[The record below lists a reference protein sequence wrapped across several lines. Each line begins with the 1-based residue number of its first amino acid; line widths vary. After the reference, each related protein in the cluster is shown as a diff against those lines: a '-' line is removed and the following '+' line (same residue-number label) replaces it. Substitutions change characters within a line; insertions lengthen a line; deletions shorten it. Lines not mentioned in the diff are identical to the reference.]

1 MHFAPWF
8 VAKTHV
14 TFLVSE
20 KQNEDNRVVFPRFSR
35 DWSRLYA
42 IAWFSWKSLYF
53 CWLRTLFEQR
63 GRISVFGVGSLI
75 GGMFEAFAQRFLQHG
90 AKKVRKELLWT
101 LWNWCFVRLLTESGT
116 KRALLSCCAIWD
128 STCFQVAW
136 EARKVRNNVHENRGR
151 WSDERD
157 HRTPARARLRSFTA
171 LIQFLFPRPVLAP
184 KAQTFLFL
192 TTDNFSKLFS
202 RKLASSCSSPE
213 SSHNST
219 LFVFQGFNIME
230 DLIMTMGG
238 RNSEA

>member
-1 MHFAPWF
+1 MISIPQFYRAVFIWESRVILVTGHSGLMHFAPWF

-136 EARKVRNNVHENRGR
+136 EARKVRNHVHEKRVR

-157 HRTPARARLRSFTA
+157 RSTPVPDCARLPRLSNSSF
-171 LIQFLFPRPVLAP
+171 PVP
-184 KAQTFLFL
+184 F
-192 TTDNFSKLFS
+192 
-202 RKLASSCSSPE
+202 
-213 SSHNST
+213 
-219 LFVFQGFNIME
+219 
-230 DLIMTMGG
+230 
-238 RNSEA
+238 